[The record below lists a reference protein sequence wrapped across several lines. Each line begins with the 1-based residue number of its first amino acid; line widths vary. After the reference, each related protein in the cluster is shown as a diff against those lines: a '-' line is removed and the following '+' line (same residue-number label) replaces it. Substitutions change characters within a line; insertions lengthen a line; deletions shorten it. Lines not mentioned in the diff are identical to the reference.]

1 MENVGN
7 NVVQNTDK
15 FATSGRMSYLSSSI
29 KEAGTNFS
37 NIFDSIMASQNILKE
52 QSELKHGSVKAKD
65 QPLNF
70 VKHNQAKE
78 NVNKFNDENDEVNDE
93 AKAKVKDVFSLTEDS
108 DKFVNTS
115 ELNAHL
121 QDSDEFLVNN
131 NLQENVSEEIMPAVN
146 LNQEDNLISCEVENT
161 SNSAKFTALNTSEDE
176 SVMSL
181 EQDFSSD
188 IMEKTFYADTQYE
201 DFDTKAFEDFVKESR
216 SEVVKT
222 TVNVQSENTESQD
235 FANVQ
240 LKDLLQKA
248 NVTSVRMTEY
258 NDSNP
263 MMENDFG
270 ASELSVIEDSLK
282 ASIALEENIESHEI
296 VKEKIDAIMDSKEQS
311 NEAALNDSLE
321 LLRGNTQNQK
331 TVLESVLA
339 NSRNAEYAPA
349 QGFVLQNNQFNLD
362 AEADSE
368 NTLSNSTI
376 SVKGAQ
382 AKAVPSMNASQSQQ
396 GSSGGFEE
404 NSQNQNLQSGLL
416 GQEKA
421 VNKQQMTKQM
431 NLLNM
436 SSNLRANAEAI
447 AEKVMQMASRN
458 LKRMELDLNPE
469 GLGKLKI
476 NFDLGSMENLNKV
489 TFQASSE
496 GAKDLIEKALG
507 TLRDIL
513 KSNDIDADVELA
525 DYLDEQGSSE
535 QFADNSNAEQESGHG
550 ERENKDFESMFT
562 LEDDNSGM
570 ERENLSFAEEIN
582 VFNSQNNNRFAR
594 FA

>member
-222 TVNVQSENTESQD
+222 T
-235 FANVQ
+235 ANVQ

-258 NDSNP
+258 
-263 MMENDFG
+263 M
-270 ASELSVIEDSLK
+270 I
-282 ASIALEENIESHEI
+282 
-296 VKEKIDAIMDSKEQS
+296 Q
-311 NEAALNDSLE
+311 
-321 LLRGNTQNQK
+321 
-331 TVLESVLA
+331 
-339 NSRNAEYAPA
+339 
-349 QGFVLQNNQFNLD
+349 
-362 AEADSE
+362 
-368 NTLSNSTI
+368 
-376 SVKGAQ
+376 
-382 AKAVPSMNASQSQQ
+382 
-396 GSSGGFEE
+396 
-404 NSQNQNLQSGLL
+404 
-416 GQEKA
+416 
-421 VNKQQMTKQM
+421 
-431 NLLNM
+431 
-436 SSNLRANAEAI
+436 
-447 AEKVMQMASRN
+447 
-458 LKRMELDLNPE
+458 
-469 GLGKLKI
+469 
-476 NFDLGSMENLNKV
+476 
-489 TFQASSE
+489 
-496 GAKDLIEKALG
+496 
-507 TLRDIL
+507 IL
-513 KSNDIDADVELA
+513 
-525 DYLDEQGSSE
+525 
-535 QFADNSNAEQESGHG
+535 
-550 ERENKDFESMFT
+550 
-562 LEDDNSGM
+562 
-570 ERENLSFAEEIN
+570 
-582 VFNSQNNNRFAR
+582 
-594 FA
+594 